1 MAHARGELFDE
12 FERTKSPIAE
22 EALQRIG
29 QLYAIEV
36 EINGQTTDCRR
47 AVRQE
52 RAVPILADMKLWL
65 EEQRRWLSSKTSLS
79 KALQYALTRWDA
91 LTLLPFP
98 RSPARPFAVL
108 PHHRLGVLPLGS
120 P

>member
-1 MAHARGELFDE
+1 MAHARRKLFDE

-47 AVRQE
+47 AVR
-52 RAVPILADMKLWL
+52 
-65 EEQRRWLSSKTSLS
+65 
-79 KALQYALTRWDA
+79 
-91 LTLLPFP
+91 
-98 RSPARPFAVL
+98 
-108 PHHRLGVLPLGS
+108 
-120 P
+120 